1 MKNTLHNSFFI
12 NSIIQIFCVL
22 IFSTTVIAG
31 TIPEAGIVVMAA
43 GETSAQGADKTL
55 RALSRRSSIF
65 VGDKLSTGTASQMQL
80 RMKDGALI
88 SLGPDAALIIKAYA
102 DDAAGDKKD
111 AAVLSLVQG
120 GLRTISGSIDKST
133 YRMET
138 PIATLGIRG
147 TVFDVYVK
155 DSDTTVVIL
164 REGGVDV
171 TGDTGVVQKMDAAG
185 LAVVVER
192 GKAPSQPGAIPPEV
206 RAYLRSFMPEV
217 PDDATWQQNGDG
229 SVSFNLGEDVINLMN
244 TPPPTQ
250 ESTGE
255 IPGIQEI
262 APVVTP
268 EVDPCIQSPW
278 ICNPYYGGP

>member
-1 MKNTLHNSFFI
+1 
-12 NSIIQIFCVL
+12 
-22 IFSTTVIAG
+22 
-31 TIPEAGIVVMAA
+31 
-43 GETSAQGADKTL
+43 
-55 RALSRRSSIF
+55 
-65 VGDKLSTGTASQMQL
+65 MQL

-217 PDDATWQQNGDG
+217 PDDATWQQNQDG
-229 SVSFNLGEDVINLMN
+229 SVSFNLGDDVINLMN

-255 IPGIQEI
+255 IPGTQETV
-262 APVVTP
+262 PVTP
-268 EVDPCIQSPW
+268 EIDPCINSPW

>member
-1 MKNTLHNSFFI
+1 MTNIVQNRFLIKNLTQAIGIL
-12 NSIIQIFCVL
+12 V
-22 IFSTTVIAG
+22 FSTAATAATV
-31 TIPEAGIVVMAA
+31 PEAGIVVMSA
-43 GETSAQGADKTL
+43 GETNAQGVDKTI
-55 RALSRRSSIF
+55 RTLSRRSPVF
-65 VGDKLSTGTASQMQL
+65 VGDKLNTGNTSQMQL

-88 SLGPDAALIIKAYA
+88 SLGPDASLVIKAYA

-120 GLRTISGSIDKST
+120 GLRTISGSIDKSA

-155 DSDTTVVIL
+155 DSNTTVVVL

-185 LAVVVER
+185 LAVVIER
-192 GKAPSQPGAIPPEV
+192 GKAPTEPGAIPPEV
-206 RAYLRSFMPEV
+206 LAYLRSFMPDV
-217 PDDATWQQNGDG
+217 PDDATWQQNQDG
-229 SVSFNLGEDVINLMN
+229 SVSFNLGDDVINLMN
-244 TPPPTQ
+244 TPPPT
-250 ESTGE
+250 EEGTGE

-278 ICNPYYGGP
+278 MCNPYGP